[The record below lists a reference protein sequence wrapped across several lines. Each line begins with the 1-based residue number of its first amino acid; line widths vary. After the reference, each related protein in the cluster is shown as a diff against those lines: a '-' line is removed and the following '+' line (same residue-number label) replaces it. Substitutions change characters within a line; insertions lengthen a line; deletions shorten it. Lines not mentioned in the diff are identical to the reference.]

1 MAVTET
7 TTISWGSRISGSFKG
22 ILVGLGLFIAGFPL
36 LFWNEGR
43 TVTATKTNE
52 EGAASVVEAEVG
64 SIDPAQ
70 EGALIHLIGEAT
82 TEAVLK
88 DDEYGVSAT
97 AFSLSRKVEMY
108 QWVENTETHEEKKLG
123 GKIERTTKYTYSKE
137 WCQSAVNSDSFKESG
152 HINPPA
158 RRALGSDSIYAAT
171 AKLGVRN
178 LTASQIKS
186 ISGSET
192 LVTKYNPVTTNEFF
206 EVTNV
211 PEPKIG
217 DIRVTFS
224 VVRSPKEITVVA
236 AQKGDSFMA
245 YTTKG
250 TKKSISHVMAG
261 AVDAAGVFAAA
272 ERGNMMMAWILRLVG
287 FLMMYIGVKMVL
299 APLQVLADVVPFIGS
314 IVGFGTGLVAFVV
327 AAPCALITIA
337 IAWFF
342 YRPVLSCILLA
353 IAGGIVYLVW
363 SKKKAK
369 KAAAVANAPTAA

>member
-7 TTISWGSRISGSFKG
+7 TTVSWGSRIGSSFKG
-22 ILVGLGLFIAGFPL
+22 IIVGLGLFILGFPL

-52 EGAASVVEAEVG
+52 EGAASVVEAEFD

-70 EGALIHLIGEAT
+70 EGALIHVIGEAKT
-82 TEAVLK
+82 DEVLK
-88 DDEYGVSAT
+88 DDEYDVSAT
-97 AFSLSRKVEMY
+97 AFCLSRKVEMY
-108 QWVENTETHEEKKLG
+108 QWVENTSTREEKKLG
-123 GKIERTTKYTYSKE
+123 GKIERTTTYSYSKE
-137 WCQSAVNSDSFKESG
+137 WCANAVSSDGFKEGG

-158 RRALGSDSIYAAT
+158 RRKLGADSIYAQT
-171 AKLGVRN
+171 AKFGARQLK
-178 LTASQIKS
+178 SDQIRR
-186 ISGSET
+186 IGGSET
-192 LVTKYNPVTTNEFF
+192 LVVKYNPVTTNEFF

-211 PEPKIG
+211 PEPKVG

-236 AQKGDSFMA
+236 AQKGDSFMS

-250 TKKSISHVMAG
+250 TKKSISHVMNG

-287 FLMMYIGVKMVL
+287 FLMMYIGIKMVL

-314 IVGFGTGLVAFVV
+314 IVGFGTGIVAFVV

-353 IAGGIVYLVW
+353 LAGGIVYFVW

-369 KAAAVANAPTAA
+369 KAAAAAEAPTAA

>member
-7 TTISWGSRISGSFKG
+7 TTVSWGSRIGNSFKG
-22 ILVGLGLFIAGFPL
+22 IVVGLGLFILGFPL

-43 TVTATKTNE
+43 TVTETKTNE
-52 EGAASVVEAEVG
+52 EGAASVVEADVG
-64 SIDPAQ
+64 TVDPAQ

-82 TEAVLK
+82 TDEVLK

-97 AFSLSRKVEMY
+97 AFELSRKVEMY
-108 QWVENTETHEEKKLG
+108 QWVENKSTREEKKLG
-123 GKIERTTKYTYSKE
+123 GKIEKVTTYSYSKE
-137 WCQSAVNSDSFKESG
+137 WCSSAVNSDGFKEQG

-158 RRALGSDSIYAAT
+158 RRQLGSDSIYAKN
-171 AKLGVRN
+171 AKLGARK
-178 LTASQIKS
+178 LTQNQITR

-211 PEPKIG
+211 PEPKVG

-224 VVRSPKEITVVA
+224 VVKTPKEITVVA

-250 TKKSISHVMAG
+250 TKKTISHVMSG

-272 ERGNMMMAWILRLVG
+272 ERGNMMMAWILRLIG
-287 FLMMYIGVKMVL
+287 FLMMFIGVKMVL

-314 IVGFGTGLVAFVV
+314 IVGFGTGIVAFVV
-327 AAPCALITIA
+327 AAPCTLVTIA

-353 IAGGIVYLVW
+353 IAGAIVYFVW

-369 KAAAVANAPTAA
+369 KAAAAADAPTAA